1 MNTRAAQAEEVC
13 PISWAGQL
21 LHLSVEVERA
31 DSEAKQRA
39 ETEARYRARMIEN
52 NAAHMEVRQA
62 QADRRVLAMLREQPG
77 PISTADL
84 ASKLG
89 QDRGAVRYALVRL
102 AELGKVANAG
112 THKRQLWI
120 STEAG

>member
-13 PISWAGQL
+13 PLSWAGQL

-39 ETEARYRARMIEN
+39 EIEARYK
-52 NAAHMEVRQA
+52 
-62 QADRRVLAMLREQPG
+62 ADRRLLAMLRKQPG

-102 AELGKVANAG
+102 SELGKVANAG